1 MQQSE
6 LPIPMPEIPGYQP
19 RKQDQHRL
27 SKCPEPIAPAPMQY
41 NVGYSD
47 NMRHRS
53 FQTAQNLPFQQ
64 YRHDTHN
71 HHGMLQ
77 NTPVTYQPYVN
88 PIPLLIPDLPIT
100 SSFQQSGNSYVN
112 QQPPA
117 QVHQLPLQP
126 QPQQNRLPIEPKP
139 QSSNNHGRKNKQPDL
154 LDAPIPENVFGLIGE
169 TLLCPFK
176 VTIVILLELYRNKI
190 QRRFIS

>member
-6 LPIPMPEIPGYQP
+6 LPIPMPEIPGYRPP
-19 RKQDQHRL
+19 RTQDQHPI
-27 SKCPEPIAPAPMQY
+27 SKCPETITPAPMQY

-53 FQTAQNLPFQQ
+53 FQAAQNLPFQQ
-64 YRHDTHN
+64 NRHDIYN
-71 HHGMLQ
+71 HHAMLQ
-77 NTPVTYQPYVN
+77 NSPVTYQPYVN
-88 PIPLLIPDLPIT
+88 SLPPLIPDHPIT
-100 SSFQQSGNSYVN
+100 LSFQQSGNSNVN

-117 QVHQLPLQP
+117 QVHQRPLQL
-126 QPQQNRLPIEPKP
+126 QPQQNTLPIEPKP
-139 QSSNNHGRKNKQPDL
+139 QSSNNHGRKNKQTDL
-154 LDAPIPENVFGLIGE
+154 LDTPIPENAFGLIGE

-190 QRRFIS
+190 RRG